1 VLEHFKDMTDEDI
14 KRITGAVGNKGSWRR
29 EQNL

>member
-14 KRITGAVGNKGSWRR
+14 KRIAGSLGKKGIKGR